1 MIKRRKSRKMRGSN
15 TYGHG
20 IKGRRGKGR
29 KGGKGYAGLGK
40 HHKSF
45 AIKNPEFLWGKR
57 GFTSHHPKEMINA
70 INVGELSE
78 QIEGLA
84 NRKMALFDGEGYE
97 IDLGMLGINKLLG
110 RGKVDKKMRV
120 KVKYASKIAV
130 QKIEEAG
137 GEVINA

>member
-1 MIKRRKSRKMRGSN
+1 MSERKRSRKMRGSN

-29 KGGKGYAGLGK
+29 KGGKGHAGLGK

-45 AIKNPEFLWGKR
+45 AIKNPGLLWGKK
-57 GFTSHHPKEMINA
+57 GFTSHHPKEMIST
-70 INVGELSE
+70 INVSELNE
-78 QIEGLA
+78 KIDEYVE
-84 NRKMALFDGEGYE
+84 KKIALLDGDRYE
-97 IDLGMLGINKLLG
+97 IDLSMLGVNKLLG
-110 RGKVDKKMRV
+110 RGKVDKKIRV

-130 QKIEEAG
+130 EKIEEAG

>member
-1 MIKRRKSRKMRGSN
+1 MTKKKAKKMRGSN

-29 KGGKGYAGLGK
+29 KGGKGYAGIGK

-57 GFTSHHPKEMINA
+57 GFTSHHPKKVINT

-78 QIEGLA
+78 NIDHYVE
-84 NRKMALFDGEGYE
+84 KKIALSNGDGYE
-97 IDLGMLGINKLLG
+97 IDLSILSVNKLLG
-110 RGKVDKKMRV
+110 RGKIDKKIRV

-137 GEVINA
+137 GEVLNA